1 MKKEFFIT
9 NRENVIKEM
18 KDNSILV
25 LFAGEAPQKSA
36 DEAYAFTP
44 NRNFYYLTGSN
55 REKMI
60 LMISKINKKI
70 SQTLFIEK
78 SDPVLAKWIGERMSS
93 SEASEISGIEDIQ
106 YLEDFEA
113 GLNRLVLT
121 YEVKNLYLDLERREF
136 DRIPTKAN
144 MFAKLVSERYPQLKI
159 KSIYHVLAELR
170 LVKSEEEI
178 AEIKRAIAIT
188 KDGIESLMKN
198 AKPGMMEYQ
207 IEAYFDFVL
216 KCAGVTDYAFK
227 TIAASGVNGTVLHY
241 SENNSKTQDGDLI
254 LFDLGAQWNY
264 YNGDISR
271 TFPVNGKYTER
282 QKQIYNVVLKSQLE
296 TIKAIKPGVP
306 FPRLNEITRE
316 VLAEG
321 LKELGIIKEDA
332 ELSKYYYHGV
342 SHYLGLDTH
351 DVGSREAKL
360 RPGMVLTVE
369 PGLYI
374 EEEKIGIRIE
384 DNVLV
389 TEDGNENLSK
399 DIIKSI
405 EDIEAFMS
413 NR

>member
-9 NRENVIKEM
+9 NRKNVIKEM

-25 LFAGEAPQKSA
+25 IFAGEAPQKSA

-60 LMISKINKKI
+60 LMISNINNKI

-78 SDPVLAKWIGERMSS
+78 SDPVLAKWVGERMSS
-93 SEASEISGIEDIQ
+93 SEASEISGIQDIQ

-113 GLNRLVLT
+113 SFNRLVLT
-121 YEVKNLYLDLERREF
+121 YEVENLYLDLERREF
-136 DRIPTKAN
+136 NSIETRAT
-144 MFAKLVSERYPQLKI
+144 MFAKLVTERYPQLNI
-159 KSIYHVLAELR
+159 KNIYHVLENLR
-170 LVKSEEEI
+170 LIKTEEEV
-178 AEIKRAIAIT
+178 AEIRKAIAIT

-198 AKPGMMEYQ
+198 ARPGMMEYQ
-207 IEAYFDFVL
+207 IEAYFDFAL

-227 TIAASGVNGTVLHY
+227 TIAASGANGTVLHY
-241 SENNSKTQDGDLI
+241 SDNNSKTQDGDLI

-271 TFPVNGKYTER
+271 TFPLNGKFTER
-282 QKQIYNVVLKSQLE
+282 QKQIYNLVLKAQLE
-296 TIKAIKPGVP
+296 IIKAIKPGVP
-306 FPRLNEITRE
+306 FQRLNEITRE

-321 LKELGIIKEDA
+321 LKELGIIKESA
-332 ELSKYYYHGV
+332 ELSKYYYHSV

-351 DVGSREAKL
+351 DVGSREAELK
-360 RPGMVLTVE
+360 PGMVLTVE

-374 EEEKIGIRIE
+374 AEEKIGIRIE

-389 TEDGNENLSK
+389 TENGNENLSK

-405 EDIEAFMS
+405 EDIEDFMA

>member
-1 MKKEFFIT
+1 MKKEFFIKS
-9 NRENVIKEM
+9 RENVIKEM

-25 LFAGEAPQKSA
+25 IFAGEAPQKSA

-60 LMISKINKKI
+60 LMISNINNKI

-78 SDPVLAKWIGERMSS
+78 SDPVLAKWVGERMSS
-93 SEASEISGIEDIQ
+93 SEASEISGIQDIQ

-113 GLNRLVLT
+113 SLNRLVLT
-121 YEVKNLYLDLERREF
+121 YEVENLYLDLERREF
-136 DRIPTKAN
+136 NAIETRAT
-144 MFAKLVSERYPQLKI
+144 MFAKLVTERYPQLNI
-159 KSIYHVLAELR
+159 KNIYHVLENLR
-170 LVKSEEEI
+170 LIKTEEEV
-178 AEIKRAIAIT
+178 AEIRKAIAIT

-198 AKPGMMEYQ
+198 ARPGMMEYQ

-227 TIAASGVNGTVLHY
+227 TIAASGANGTVLHY
-241 SENNSKTQDGDLI
+241 SDNNSKTQDGDLI

-271 TFPVNGKYTER
+271 TFPLNGKFTKR
-282 QKQIYNVVLKSQLE
+282 QKQIYNLVLKAQLE

-321 LKELGIIKEDA
+321 LKELGIIKESA
-332 ELSKYYYHGV
+332 ELSKYYYHSV

-351 DVGSREAKL
+351 DVGSREAELK
-360 RPGMVLTVE
+360 PGMVLTVE

-374 EEEKIGIRIE
+374 AEEKIGIRIE

-405 EDIEAFMS
+405 EDIEAFMA

>member
-1 MKKEFFIT
+1 MKKEFFTT

-25 LFAGEAPQKSA
+25 IFAGEAPQKSA

-60 LMISKINKKI
+60 LMISKINNKI

-78 SDPVLAKWIGERMSS
+78 SDPVLAKWVGERMSS
-93 SEASEISGIEDIQ
+93 SEASEISGIQDIQ

-113 GLNRLVLT
+113 SINRLILT
-121 YEVKNLYLDLERREF
+121 YEVENLYLDLERREF
-136 DRIPTKAN
+136 DSLPTRAN
-144 MFAKLVSERYPQLKI
+144 LFGKLASERYPQLKI
-159 KSIYHVLAELR
+159 KNIYHVLENLR
-170 LVKSEEEI
+170 IIKTEEEV
-178 AEIKRAIAIT
+178 AEIRKAISIT
-188 KDGIESLMKN
+188 KDGIENLMKN

-241 SENNSKTQDGDLI
+241 SDNNSKTQDGDLI

-271 TFPVNGKYTER
+271 TFPLNGKFTER
-282 QKQIYNVVLKSQLE
+282 QKQIYNLVLKAQLE

-306 FPRLNEITRE
+306 YTRLNEITKE

-321 LKELGIIKEDA
+321 LKELGIIKEST
-332 ELSKYYYHGV
+332 ELSKYYYHNV
-342 SHYLGLDTH
+342 THYLGLDTH
-351 DVGSREAKL
+351 DVGSREIELK
-360 RPGMVLTVE
+360 PGMILTVE

-374 EEEKIGIRIE
+374 AEEKIGIRIE

-405 EDIEAFMS
+405 EDIEAFMN